1 MAASCYVPADK
12 EFSPNGTKAAFS
24 KTEYEHIF
32 TELNST

>member
-12 EFSPNGTKAAFS
+12 EFNLNGTKAACS
-24 KTEYEHIF
+24 KTECEHIF